1 MVGFRGSKRSWIRDS
16 TEQPHVLILLSEKR
30 GTQHE
35 LNNILRNYE
44 VISHATL
51 ILTEG

>member
-1 MVGFRGSKRSWIRDS
+1 MVGCTGSKRSWIRD
-16 TEQPHVLILLSEKR
+16 TTKQPHVLILLSEER
-30 GTQHE
+30 GTQYE
-35 LNNILRNYE
+35 LNNIFRSYE